1 MSRQNYFSFKVPSS
15 ISGNNNNTIVDDFH
29 GGSDHGESA
38 CSAGD
43 PNLIP
48 GSGRFP
54 GRRECLPTPVFLPG
68 EFHRQK
74 ILASYSP
81 WVANVRHL

>member
-38 CSAGD
+38 CHEGYLS
-43 PNLIP
+43 LIP
-48 GSGRFP
+48 GSGRSSGEGNVYP
-54 GRRECLPTPVFLPG
+54 LQYSCLENSIDRGV
-68 EFHRQK
+68 
-74 ILASYSP
+74 
-81 WVANVRHL
+81 